1 MFRYY
6 IRNLKFKKITTR
18 GELADAKS
26 TTDKVE
32 DVRGR
37 RGWKRIFSSLGKFS
51 SETSRD
57 CHRFVNPHGLQVQ
70 VGTGAGT
77 G

>member
-1 MFRYY
+1 M
-6 IRNLKFKKITTR
+6 TR

-51 SETSRD
+51 SETSGGCGHLSRYFPQIAD
-57 CHRFVNPHGLQVQ
+57 
-70 VGTGAGT
+70 
-77 G
+77 